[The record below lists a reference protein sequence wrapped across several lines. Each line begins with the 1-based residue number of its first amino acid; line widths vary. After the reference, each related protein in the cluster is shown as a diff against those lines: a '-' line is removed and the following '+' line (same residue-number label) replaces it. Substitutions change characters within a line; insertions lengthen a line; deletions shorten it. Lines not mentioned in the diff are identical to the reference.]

1 MWIEG
6 EQQYNRLMWKAQ
18 EEGTLKEILLN
29 EMDISIRLM
38 VALKKGDYIFLNGKK
53 EIVHKEVNAGDVVE
67 IILPPEK
74 SEYLPQDIPLQIYYE
89 DEDLLV
95 LEKPENMVVHP
106 TRNHLE
112 DTMLNAVLYYFQKRG
127 ISSKVRFVNRLDRY
141 TSGILIVAKNAYAH
155 SVLTKENAMW
165 NLEKEYI
172 AVVEGFVEKG
182 GTVDRPILKSDDG
195 IRRMVHSEGQRA
207 VSHFEVLAHNNDAS
221 VLKIKLETGR
231 THQIR
236 VHFSSIGHPLFGD
249 ELYGGDIHLIKRQA
263 LHSLKLG
270 FQSPR
275 KENSTEIKIKLPED
289 IRELIEKLLPDARF
303 DKID

>member
-195 IRRMVHSEGQRA
+195 IRRMVHPEGQRA